1 MKIQLLF
8 LIFTLMLV
16 GCRKTEPK
24 NNTVIYRKSARE
36 YSPLSFIRELKKK
49 NLLNVSTIESD
60 FTKSWI
66 KSEHLDSLITLVE
79 SKEKCNCY
87 LNPLSS
93 YVPKDSAEVGG
104 FAIEFIKAFKEN
116 KKVNL
121 GLYRC
126 PKVNQKEVT
135 EIKSWWKEYNE
146 TK

>member
-1 MKIQLLF
+1 
-8 LIFTLMLV
+8 MLV

-24 NNTVIYRKSARE
+24 NNTEIYRKSARE

-121 GLYRC
+121 GLYSC
-126 PKVNQKEVT
+126 PKVNQKEVIK
-135 EIKSWWKEYNE
+135 IKSWWKEYNK

>member
-1 MKIQLLF
+1 
-8 LIFTLMLV
+8 MLV

-24 NNTVIYRKSARE
+24 NNTEIYRKSARE
-36 YSPLSFIRELKKK
+36 YSPLSFIGELRKK
-49 NLLNVSTIESD
+49 NLINVSTIESD
-60 FTKSWI
+60 FPKDWI
-66 KSEHLDSLITLVE
+66 KSQHLDSLIALVE

-93 YVPKDSAEVGG
+93 YVPQDSAEVGG

-116 KKVNL
+116 KKVDL
-121 GLYRC
+121 GLYSC

-135 EIKSWWKEYNE
+135 EIKIWWKKYNE

>member
-1 MKIQLLF
+1 MRIQLLF
-8 LIFTLMLV
+8 LIFTLVLV

-24 NNTVIYRKSARE
+24 NNTEIYRKSARE
-36 YSPLSFIRELKKK
+36 YSPLSFIQELKRK

-60 FTKSWI
+60 FPKDWI
-66 KSEHLDSLITLVE
+66 KIQHLDSLISLVE

-93 YVPKDSAEVGG
+93 YIPQDNAEVGG

-116 KKVNL
+116 KKVDL
-121 GLYRC
+121 GLYSC

-135 EIKSWWKEYNE
+135 EIKSWWKKFNE